1 MGMFNTVVAE
11 AECPWCRQISTYSIQ
26 FKYGELG
33 LYDYLLGETLKWG
46 EKGYDEEG
54 RKDVHQVLVR
64 GLGGSCR
71 YCGSREEDN
80 GIEFCVL
87 IEENVLKSV
96 FPLSDLWSDDYLILD
111 DIGKKHH
118 HRWRV

>member
-33 LYDYLLGETLKWG
+33 LYNYLLGETLKWG

-54 RKDVHQVLVR
+54 RKDAHQVLVR

-71 YCGSREEDN
+71 YCGSSEEDN
-80 GIEFCVL
+80 WIEFCVL

-111 DIGKKHH
+111 DIDKKHH